1 MIDLSHCAGDG
12 SLMPEARYEYATTLS
27 GIAPDVEPAKP
38 TIGPRWMPWIFAA
51 KTTASALLALLVAY
65 TFNLD
70 EPRWSVLCIYIV
82 AQPQSG
88 LVLAKSFY
96 RIIGTVVGA
105 TASLILV
112 ALFAQERVLFLGALA
127 IWIGLCTFASRYAR
141 NFASY
146 GFVLSG
152 YTAAIVGVPGALEPG
167 NAFYIAQ
174 ARVTEISLG
183 IMSAALIS
191 HLVLPNSLAAALRSA
206 VAAARTQLLE
216 YATAL
221 LFGADASSAKTLLLG
236 QAVTIENMRASAVF
250 EDPDIRGRSDA
261 LRRLEIAFLDFLG
274 VSQLLGRSLEW
285 FRRSGAAIDDGLDE
299 ATLTARA
306 AIDLWRAGVFDATDL
321 ALRLDHVNANLPPVL
336 PLDQA
341 PSASDEEV
349 MRHAGAVARMQ
360 EFCFAF
366 TTLREA
372 YDAYL
377 APQPP
382 QARHS
387 RFPVANDTASAVWA
401 GLRAALALA
410 IVSTFWILTNWLA
423 GATAAVLAPLVTA
436 RLATMEHPVQTAL
449 GGSIVVT
456 LAAIPGFIVV
466 EVLLPLASGFPMFVL
481 AAAPMLFFCSY
492 LMASPR
498 TFGLGFLAGLE
509 FAYIANFQDRM
520 AYDPIALINTSI
532 AVSLACASAFL
543 LFAVVAPDTPRT
555 ARRRFVR
562 FVRKTFDRIARKDIG
577 LTEFET
583 TMTEALDQLRRG
595 LEHHQAESITASEAG
610 VALLGAGRELIR
622 LRDAEPPVPLALDIA
637 RDVARFLAGDGR
649 VALDHALRSAQD
661 AAVTCLAVLRDAKPG
676 VAEARIAVREMVA
689 FAAIQDELEHGS
701 AFVEANT
708 MKGASNHAD

>member
-1 MIDLSHCAGDG
+1 MNDLTHCAGDG
-12 SLMPEARYEYATTLS
+12 SLMPEARHEHATPLS
-27 GIAPDVEPAKP
+27 GIAPDAEPQKLA
-38 TIGPRWMPWIFAA
+38 INPRWIPWIFAA

-70 EPRWSVLCIYIV
+70 APRWSVLCIYIV

-96 RIIGTVVGA
+96 RIVGTVVGA
-105 TASLILV
+105 SVSLILV

-152 YTAAIVGVPGALEPG
+152 YTAAIVGVPGALEPS

-183 IMSAALIS
+183 IMSVALIS
-191 HLVLPNSLAAALRSA
+191 HLVLPDSLAAALRSA
-206 VAAARTQLLE
+206 IATARAQLLE
-216 YATAL
+216 YVAAV
-221 LFGADASSAKTLLLG
+221 LFGADASSERTQLLG

-250 EDPDIRGRSDA
+250 EDPDIRDRSDA
-261 LRRLEIAFLDFLG
+261 LRRLEIAFLGFLG

-285 FRRSGAAIDDGLDE
+285 FRRHGVAIDDGLEE
-299 ATLTARA
+299 ATMTARA
-306 AIDLWRAGVFDATDL
+306 AIDLRRAGKLDAASL
-321 ALRLDHVNANLPPVL
+321 AWRLNHVSANLSPSL
-336 PLDQA
+336 PLDQTL
-341 PSASDEEV
+341 SASDEEV
-349 MRHAGAVARMQ
+349 IRRAGAVARLR
-360 EFCFAF
+360 EFFFAF

-382 QARHS
+382 PVRRT

-401 GLRAALALA
+401 GMRAALALA
-410 IVSTFWILTNWLA
+410 LVSAFWILTNWPA
-423 GATAAVLAPLVTA
+423 GVTAVVLAPLVTA

-449 GGSIVVT
+449 GGSIIVT

-509 FAYIANFQDRM
+509 FAYVANFQDRM
-520 AYDPIALINTSI
+520 AYDPIALVNTSI
-532 AVSLACASAFL
+532 AVSLACVIGFL
-543 LFAVVAPDTPRT
+543 LFAIVAPDTPRG
-555 ARRRFVR
+555 ACRRFVR
-562 FVRKTFDRIARKDIG
+562 LARTTFDRIARKEIG

-595 LEHHQAESITASEAG
+595 LEPDQEESITASEAG

-622 LRDAEPPVPLALDIA
+622 LRDAEPPAPLALDIA
-637 RDVARFLAGDGR
+637 RDVARFLAGNGR
-649 VALDHALRSAQD
+649 VALNQALRSAQD
-661 AAVTCLAVLRDAKPG
+661 AAVACLAELRDAKPG
-676 VAEARIAVREMVA
+676 VAEARIAAREMVA
-689 FAAIQDELEHGS
+689 FAAIRDELEHGS
-701 AFVEANT
+701 AFVVANT
-708 MKGASNHAD
+708 VKGASNHAD